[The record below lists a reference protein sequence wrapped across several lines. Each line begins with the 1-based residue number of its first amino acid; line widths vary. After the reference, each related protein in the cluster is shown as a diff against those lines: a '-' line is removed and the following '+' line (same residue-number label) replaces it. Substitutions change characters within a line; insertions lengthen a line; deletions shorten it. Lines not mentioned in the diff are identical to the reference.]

1 MPRSLYRAPS
11 ELHVRNGRFCLK
23 PMLTNLKK
31 TQMKACRKI
40 DMAIYFRHVDV
51 RRLLRIYRS
60 RLGRLENCS

>member
-11 ELHVRNGRFCLK
+11 ELHVRNRRFCLK

-40 DMAIYFRHVDV
+40 DMTIYFRHVDARV
-51 RRLLRIYRS
+51 LPKI
-60 RLGRLENCS
+60 